1 MIVAV
6 FRPMF
11 SAQVLGPSVGASE
24 DREIK
29 QTNKQKPRLNHT
41 LEDPPLPR
49 AATIVQARPTKV
61 TELAVGG
68 QRGERGWGGGRG
80 TDRRMD

>member
-11 SAQVLGPSVGASE
+11 SAQVLGPSFGASE

-61 TELAVGG
+61 TELA
-68 QRGERGWGGGRG
+68 GWGETEGETGMGGDG
-80 TDRRMD
+80 